1 MARGVLS
8 VLFLSLQ
15 AAVTI
20 PGSLLEGFGG
30 ARAWGTSPTCPS
42 PRGEIWR
49 LCPHPLPFQVRALL
63 DGQFCAV
70 PGMFLITA
78 ILFLLT
84 FHIKCFS
91 FSETGNSVSGCSLH
105 QVLCYFQVILFL
117 RGTSNGVP
125 VAASCGLHALGTLDP
140 HMLSPPLPPQLT
152 LRQ

>member
-1 MARGVLS
+1 M
-8 VLFLSLQ
+8 LFLSLQ
-15 AAVTI
+15 AAVRT
-20 PGSLLEGFGG
+20 PGSLLEGFGS

-49 LCPHPLPFQVRALL
+49 LCPPPFQVRALL

-70 PGMFLITA
+70 PGMFLIAA

-91 FSETGNSVSGCSLH
+91 FSEMGNSVSSCSLH

-117 RGTSNGVP
+117 RGTSNGMP
-125 VAASCGLHALGTLDP
+125 VVASCRLHALGTLDP
-140 HMLSPPLPPQLT
+140 HMLSPPLPPQRT
-152 LRQ
+152 PAQRQ